1 MRDDI
6 AAFGGD
12 PTNATLFGES
22 AGGSS
27 VLPLMCMQEAD
38 GLFHRVIARS
48 PAVAGTPAS
57 VQAKDASHL
66 AQIITADAGD
76 AGDAGSTDP
85 AAGAAALCDI
95 SAEELLATSLRLTAE
110 TGATDPG

>member
-27 VLPLMCMQEAD
+27 VLSPMCMQEAD

-57 VQAKDASHL
+57 VLAKDASHL
-66 AQIITADAGD
+66 AQIVTAD